1 MQHIVRMNKSL
12 LVILIGMLVLGSALG
27 CLGCPLTS
35 LIAGAP
41 TPEPTPT
48 RTPKP
53 TFTLAPAA
61 TDTPI
66 PTNTPNVPPTPS
78 SPPTPVPTPTPIT
91 QPEATVTI
99 KALNVRSGPGTN
111 YSRVAQVKEGTKLKI
126 IGRTEA
132 SDWLKIVTG
141 DGKEGWVSAE
151 FVTVNT
157 DLGPVAV
164 AQAPPAPTPVPAAPT
179 PTPAPP
185 TPTSPPQATATPRPA
200 YQYSVGR
207 IGCTPNCGTT
217 GAKGT
222 VYTDRSG
229 SGRVNGV
236 YVKVWADGWEG
247 GWSEQTYDGVWN
259 VLLGP
264 GVRGGKWYAAVYSH
278 DKKQQLSETG
288 EFYTDSEPC
297 EPNSG
302 GCQWA
307 EVDFVG
313 NW

>member
-1 MQHIVRMNKSL
+1 MNKSL
-12 LVILIGMLVLGSALG
+12 LVILIVVLVLGSALG

-35 LIAGAP
+35 LIARAP
-41 TPEPTPT
+41 TPVPTPT

-53 TFTLAPAA
+53 TFTPAPAA

-66 PTNTPNVPPTPS
+66 PTNTPNVPPPTDTPS
-78 SPPTPVPTPTPIT
+78 SPPTPVPTPTPIP
-91 QPEATVTI
+91 QPEATVATEV
-99 KALNVRSGPGTN
+99 LNIRSGPGTN
-111 YSRVAQVKEGTKLKI
+111 YGRVRQAQEGERLEV

-132 SDWLKIVTG
+132 SDWLKILTS
-141 DGKEGWVSAE
+141 DGQEGWVAAE

-164 AQAPPAPTPVPAAPT
+164 AQAPPAPTPVPATPT

-185 TPTSPPQATATPRPA
+185 TPTSPPEATPTPRPA
-200 YQYSVGR
+200 YRYSLGR
-207 IGCTPNCGTT
+207 LACTPNCGTS
-217 GAKGT
+217 GSKGT
-222 VYTDRSG
+222 VYTDSAG
-229 SGRVNGV
+229 SGKVDGL

-247 GWSEQTYDGVWN
+247 AWSGQTYNGFWE
-259 VLLGP
+259 VLFGP
-264 GVRGGKWYAAVYSH
+264 GPRGGKWYAAVYSG
-278 DKKQQLSETG
+278 DKKEQLSEIV
-288 EFYTDSEPC
+288 EFYTDFEPC
-297 EPNSG
+297 DSGSG

>member
-12 LVILIGMLVLGSALG
+12 LVILIGMLVLGSTLG

-35 LIAGAP
+35 LIARAP
-41 TPEPTPT
+41 TPAPTPT

-53 TFTLAPAA
+53 TFTPAPAA

-78 SPPTPVPTPTPIT
+78 SPPTPVATPTPIT
-91 QPEATVTI
+91 QPEATVAI
-99 KALNVRSGPGTN
+99 KALNVRSGPGVA
-111 YSRVAQVKEGTKLKI
+111 YGRVGQVKEGEKLKVL
-126 IGRTEA
+126 GRTEA

-164 AQAPPAPTPVPAAPT
+164 AQAPPAPTPVPATPT

-185 TPTSPPQATATPRPA
+185 TPTSPPQPTATPKPQF
-200 YQYSVGR
+200 QYSLGR
-207 IGCTPNCGTT
+207 RVTCTPNCGTT
-217 GAKGT
+217 GIKGT
-222 VYTDRSG
+222 VYDVNNK
-229 SGRVNGV
+229 RVPGAFV
-236 YVKVWADGWEG
+236 RVSADGWCC
-247 GWSEQTYDGVWN
+247 GWKETNIYEPYEI
-259 VLLGP
+259 LLDRWAKAGH
-264 GVRGGKWYAAVYSH
+264 WYVAVFSH
-278 DKKQQLSETG
+278 DQSTQLSEIVAVDTVA
-288 EFYTDSEPC
+288 EPC
-297 EPNSG
+297 TPDSG
-302 GCQWA
+302 GCQWP
-307 EVDFVG
+307 EVDFKA

>member
-1 MQHIVRMNKSL
+1 V
-12 LVILIGMLVLGSALG
+12 
-27 CLGCPLTS
+27 
-35 LIAGAP
+35 
-41 TPEPTPT
+41 
-48 RTPKP
+48 
-53 TFTLAPAA
+53 A
-61 TDTPI
+61 TK
-66 PTNTPNVPPTPS
+66 V
-78 SPPTPVPTPTPIT
+78 
-91 QPEATVTI
+91 
-99 KALNVRSGPGTN
+99 LNVRSGPGTN
-111 YSRVAQVKEGTKLKI
+111 YGKVKQAKEGERLNVV
-126 IGRTEA
+126 GRTEA

-141 DGKEGWVSAE
+141 DGQEGWVAAE
-151 FVTVNT
+151 FVTVNA

-164 AQAPPAPTPVPAAPT
+164 AQAPPAPTPKPQPPT

-185 TPTSPPQATATPRPA
+185 TPTSPPQPTATPRPA
-200 YQYSVGR
+200 YRYSVGR
-207 IGCTPNCGTT
+207 TGCTPNCGTS

-247 GWSEQTYDGVWN
+247 GWSKETYDGVWD
-259 VLLGP
+259 VLFGP
-264 GVRGGKWYAAVYSH
+264 GARGGKWYAAVYSH
-278 DKKQQLSETG
+278 DKGEQLSEIA
-288 EFYTDSEPC
+288 EFTTDWEPC